1 MGWVALAI
9 VALGAA
15 AALWALR
22 APRALAMIL
31 AAALVLGAAGYAWQG
46 RPTLADAPRAAQVQG
61 LEMEP
66 GLVAF
71 RSAILGTRHR
81 GAFSTADA
89 AILAGRPQEA
99 VEVLIRAVGRAPDDF
114 AVWTALGTAYS
125 LNDNQQLSPA
135 ASFAFA
141 RAVALAPREPGP
153 PFFLGLALVNAG
165 ELEKARAAWARAL
178 ALAPADA
185 PYRRDIEE
193 RVRLLDGFIGMMAS
207 GQGPGGARR

>member
-1 MGWVALAI
+1 MGWVALA
-9 VALGAA
+9 VLALAAGAL
-15 AALWALR
+15 LWLCG
-22 APRALAMIL
+22 APRALTMIL

-46 RPTLADAPRAAQVQG
+46 RPTLADSPRTAQARQ

-71 RSAILGTRHR
+71 RAAILGTRNR

-89 AILAGRPQEA
+89 AILAGRPDEA
-99 VEVLIRAVGRAPDDF
+99 VAVLIRAVQRAPDDF
-114 AVWTALGTAYS
+114 AVWTALGTAYAI
-125 LNDNQQLSPA
+125 NDNQQMSPA

-141 RAVALAPREPGP
+141 RAVRLAPREPGP

-165 ELEKARAAWARAL
+165 ELEAARAAWARAL
-178 ALAPADA
+178 ALSPRDA

-193 RVRLLDGFIGMMAS
+193 RVRLLDGFIGMMAR
-207 GQGPGGARR
+207 PAPR